1 MGLIRFHKNSQRL
14 VLTRKKHIKE
24 AIFRMF
30 VNEKKSFCSL
40 DYIFCDN
47 EFLLQLNRFYL
58 NHNYYTDVL
67 TFNLTPNQQHINGE
81 IYISVDMVKENAF
94 RFQTLFEDELVRVI
108 FHAALHL
115 CGYDDQTKKEKKKM
129 KELEDFYLQLF
140 YTVSRET

>member
-1 MGLIRFHKNSQRL
+1 
-14 VLTRKKHIKE
+14 
-24 AIFRMF
+24 MF